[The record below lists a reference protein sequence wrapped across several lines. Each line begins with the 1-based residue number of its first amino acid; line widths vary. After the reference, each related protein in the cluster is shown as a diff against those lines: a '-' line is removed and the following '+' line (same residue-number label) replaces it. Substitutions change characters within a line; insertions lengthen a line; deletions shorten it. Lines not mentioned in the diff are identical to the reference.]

1 MNYSDLYYLII
12 ELKGISRN
20 VNKEVYIKD
29 EELPYVYPFCAS
41 YSFRL

>member
-1 MNYSDLYYLII
+1 MNYSDLSFRII

-41 YSFRL
+41 YSFCV